1 MDKDQLKVKVEALR
15 ANEVIAL
22 EALDTAKT
30 KRMRAEQEL
39 SDAGKPVISESLA
52 VALVEQISEMFSDVV
67 SNVDTSDLS
76 PEFGLSYNEIYLEGL
91 DMCNIGVSEHDIQAV
106 LDEFFAIEEDID
118 DFVNEDDSG
127 KVDGKFV

>member
-15 ANEVIAL
+15 ANEVVAL

-39 SDAGKPVISESLA
+39 ADAGKPVISESLA

-76 PEFGLSYNEIYLEGL
+76 PEFGISYNEIYLEGL
-91 DMCNIGVSEHDIQAV
+91 DMCNIGISEHDIHGM
-106 LDEFFAIEEDID
+106 LSEFFAVEEDEELEVTIA
-118 DFVNEDDSG
+118 N
-127 KVDGKFV
+127 

>member
-15 ANEVIAL
+15 ANEVVAL

-39 SDAGKPVISESLA
+39 ADAGKPVISESLA

-76 PEFGLSYNEIYLEGL
+76 PEFGISYNEIYLEGL
-91 DMCNIGVSEHDIQAV
+91 DMCNIGISEHDIHGM
-106 LDEFFAIEEDID
+106 LSEFFAVEEDEELEQD
-118 DFVNEDDSG
+118 DNS
-127 KVDGKFV
+127 

>member
-76 PEFGLSYNEIYLEGL
+76 PEFGISYNEIYLEGL
-91 DMCNIGVSEHDIQAV
+91 DMCNIGISEHDIHGI
-106 LDEFFAIEEDID
+106 LSEFFAVEEDEEPD
-118 DFVNEDDSG
+118 NS
-127 KVDGKFV
+127 